1 VVISRNFWVG
11 IAMTLAETAIRRM
24 LADGESIAVEF
35 KIKAPCDMTGAPER
49 TALRELRDMVDRGL
63 IVVHGKTRSARYY
76 LP

>member
-1 VVISRNFWVG
+1 
-11 IAMTLAETAIRRM
+11 
-24 LADGESIAVEF
+24 
-35 KIKAPCDMTGAPER
+35 MTGAPER